1 MNRWPVRLAH
11 LLLIVLVLQLGW
23 KGGQWTWRVIWPAP
37 SDPVEL
43 ALMDGEPRR
52 GSSASSMPLRDIALF
67 GRVSSS
73 EQSGVSRVERETAP
87 ETGLTL
93 TLHGVFLATRGQG
106 SSAILSGRDGTA
118 ERYAVGDELP
128 GGAELVAVEPNRILL
143 QRNGEV
149 ESLGFDDDGLTLGG
163 VAAAGERTEDS
174 RAGVE
179 RAMEALEENPEEAI
193 ARAGFRPNEDGPGY
207 VFDGTNE
214 KLSAM
219 NLQQGDVIIS
229 VNGQQLGDIEA
240 DRARLERW
248 MNSDRLDLEIE
259 RGGSRFSF
267 TVPVP

>member
-11 LLLIVLVLQLGW
+11 VLLVVLVVQLGW

-43 ALMDGEPRR
+43 ALTQGDPQRGA
-52 GSSASSMPLRDIALF
+52 GSSIPLRDIALF
-67 GRVSSS
+67 GRAASGQQSS
-73 EQSGVSRVERETAP
+73 VSRVERETAP

-93 TLHGVFLATRGQG
+93 TLHGVFLATRGKG
-106 SSAILSGRDGTA
+106 SSAILSGRDGAA

-179 RAMEALEENPEEAI
+179 RAVEALEEDPEEAI

-207 VFDGTNE
+207 VYDGTNE
-214 KLSAM
+214 KLSDM
-219 NLQQGDVIIS
+219 NLQPGDVIIS

-240 DRARLERW
+240 DRANLERW
-248 MNSDRLDLEIE
+248 MNSDRLDLEIK
-259 RGGSRFSF
+259 RGGTRFSF